1 MLGLKIVFL
10 HTLGKKAIAF
20 ACSFVDIEVLTH
32 SDVYAE
38 NEMFG
43 SKFPGQ
49 GYYIVFLGKIL
60 YCPPRWGEEGGRR
73 SEWPCGGGIEILQV

>member
-1 MLGLKIVFL
+1 MVILGLKIVFL
-10 HTLGKKAIAF
+10 HTLGKKTIAF

-60 YCPPRWGEEGGRR
+60 YFHGTSLHP
-73 SEWPCGGGIEILQV
+73 SA